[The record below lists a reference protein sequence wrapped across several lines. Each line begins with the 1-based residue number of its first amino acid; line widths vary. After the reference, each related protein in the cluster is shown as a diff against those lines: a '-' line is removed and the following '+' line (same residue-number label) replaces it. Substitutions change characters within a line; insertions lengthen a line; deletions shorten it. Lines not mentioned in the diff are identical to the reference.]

1 MASSPLLQVPDTA
14 VDLPGLSIS
23 TAVRSPTD
31 PRDGAI
37 YDNLNLAAA
46 APVHFHPM
54 AAPAMG
60 GGTFMMLNA
69 RRWTAATSSATDP
82 GYASAFTE
90 DLAPSWALV
99 NAATGG
105 AVAMNSGYSM
115 PIKTA
120 GVTSPVLTAALSRGT
135 PMLYTLLSTN
145 LGAVVQHWNNNT
157 AINTLNPV
165 NEEIIPTGSCGSD
178 TVVSFSAGMD
188 YSSSTDPYMVFY
200 GVGGVTSHVY
210 MARKRWSRV
219 GDVGIS
225 TRAHDGQWE
234 FYDGQGW
241 GLDPT
246 ALAPVQTATGPMTSA
261 GPMSFAHYGTNR
273 AIPGK
278 ITGYTLASVVVASG
292 STRTAQ
298 IYESLGGRPW
308 LPLGDPIALGVVG
321 STYVGGTA
329 QLQGQLG
336 ANPAMV
342 DTAASA
348 SAVPYLVTT
357 KLTSGSTHQ
366 LHVEW
371 GLIQVARQT

>member
-1 MASSPLLQVPDTA
+1 MVSSPLLQVPETA
-14 VDLPGLSIS
+14 VDVPGLSIS
-23 TAVRSPTD
+23 TAVRSPID
-31 PRDGAI
+31 PRDGAV
-37 YDNLNLAAA
+37 YDNTNLAAA

-54 AAPAMG
+54 TAPALG

-69 RRWTAATSSATDP
+69 RRWTAATASGTDP

-90 DLAPSWALV
+90 DLGPSWALV
-99 NAATGG
+99 NAVTGG
-105 AVAMNSGYSM
+105 AIAMNSGYSL

-120 GVTSPVLTAALSRGT
+120 GVSAPVLRAGLSRGT
-135 PMLYTLLSTN
+135 TMLYTLLATN
-145 LGAVVQHWNNNT
+145 LGAIVQHWHNDT

-165 NEEIIPTGSCGSD
+165 NEEVVPSGSSGAD
-178 TVVSFSAGMD
+178 TVIFDAGLD

-200 GVGGVTSHVY
+200 GAGSSTKHVY

-234 FYDGQGW
+234 FYDGTGW

-246 ALAPVQTATGPMTSA
+246 ALAPVQTAAGPMLSA
-261 GPMSFAHYGTNR
+261 GPMSFAHYGINR

-278 ITGYTLASVVVASG
+278 MTGYALASVVVASG

-298 IYESLGGRPW
+298 VYESLGGRPW
-308 LPLGDPIALGVVG
+308 TLLGAPVALGVVG
-321 STYVGGTA
+321 STYVGGTL

-336 ANPAMV
+336 ANPTLV
-342 DTAASA
+342 DTAVNA

-366 LHVEW
+366 LNVDW
-371 GLIQVARQT
+371 GLIQIPRST